1 MTSESGNEMS
11 EIDRLFTALDELK
24 REHEKMKEQ
33 TLKNI
38 GTLEFVGKTVK
49 TDFEKFVVNLA
60 TSFVSERETR
70 ISEDLTLFG
79 IVLSLIRQQAR
90 EINELKCLVASS
102 ASYEKLAEDVKKS
115 LKEGLKEE
123 YGQAF
128 EFLEDLKQRIAK
140 QEQETQQRIRDY
152 SK

>member
-1 MTSESGNEMS
+1 
-11 EIDRLFTALDELK
+11 LP
-24 REHEKMKEQ
+24 
-33 TLKNI
+33 
-38 GTLEFVGKTVK
+38 
-49 TDFEKFVVNLA
+49 
-60 TSFVSERETR
+60 
-70 ISEDLTLFG
+70 
-79 IVLSLIRQQAR
+79 
-90 EINELKCLVASS
+90 
-102 ASYEKLAEDVKKS
+102 SYEKLAEDVKKS